1 MSSMQYFDM
10 TERDSINHLIK
21 YTVIHS
27 LINIVWHY
35 LTDVITLNEVLVS
48 LIQWGFLALST
59 LCN

>member
-1 MSSMQYFDM
+1 MQYFDM

-35 LTDVITLNEVLVS
+35 LTDVITLNEVLVN